1 MSSRFLKGFQIA
13 KVLLILAAT
22 TSAASLALAHEG
34 AHGPGPSRP
43 SAPVRTAPRTRPVGP
58 AYDPP
63 FVAPHGGQLSR
74 TTGNS
79 FEVVYGPYETRIYV
93 YDMFRSPKSA
103 QGIQG
108 SATMQVQSTGRAF
121 RYPVQ
126 FVPTPGVQDYL
137 TIPVDLTHVRDGDMK
152 ITFELANVPSDVEPS
167 AHFTQIFSMSR
178 APAAI
183 TVVPLT
189 ENDRA
194 LVEKQRVCPVMDAGL
209 NEHGQPIKLMVG
221 GQPVFVCCESCVEEV
236 KKDPQKYVAKVAAA
250 IQAVSQ
256 PTRPQAAVFWAS
268 DADAAAIQAQEICPV
283 TKQPLGAHGR
293 PLKVVVEGRP
303 IFVCCQACIAKVQQ
317 NPELYL
323 PPVARGSFAAL
334 NTRENTGVYDEPT
347 EPTTDVRNSGGG
359 RCSANGRSCKSCR

>member
-1 MSSRFLKGFQIA
+1 M
-13 KVLLILAAT
+13 
-22 TSAASLALAHEG
+22 
-34 AHGPGPSRP
+34 
-43 SAPVRTAPRTRPVGP
+43 RTAPAARPAGP

-63 FVAPHGGQLSR
+63 FVAPHSGQLSR
-74 TTGNS
+74 TTGNR

-93 YDMFRSPKSA
+93 YDAFRAPKSA

-108 SATMQVQSTGRAF
+108 SATMQVQSTGQVF
-121 RYPVQ
+121 QYPVQ
-126 FVPTPGVQDYL
+126 FVAVTGGQDYL
-137 TIPVDLTHVRDGDMK
+137 AIQVDLTRVRDGDMK
-152 ITFELANVPSDVEPS
+152 IDFQLANVPSDFERS
-167 AHFTQIFSMSR
+167 ARFTQLFSMSR
-178 APAAI
+178 APAAV

-189 ENDRA
+189 ENDRS

-250 IQAVSQ
+250 IQ

-268 DADAAAIQAQEICPV
+268 DADAAGIQAQAICPV

-303 IFVCCQACIAKVQQ
+303 IFVCCQGCIAKVQQ

-323 PPVARGSFAAL
+323 SPVARQSFAEL
-334 NTRENTGVYDEPT
+334 NTRQDTGLLDESAANARST
-347 EPTTDVRNSGGG
+347 SGGS
-359 RCSANGRSCKSCR
+359 RCSGNGCGCNSRR